1 MVSSYIYFK
10 ITAFHARLIIYL
22 VLTVFYIVE
31 CVVFISMIKK
41 LIFNKQDAF
50 VEAGQVTELREA
62 VRWGADYMVKA
73 HVGTDRFY
81 CQVNQ
86 EHTGTNQFCY

>member
-1 MVSSYIYFK
+1 VS
-10 ITAFHARLIIYL
+10 
-22 VLTVFYIVE
+22 TVFYIVE
-31 CVVFISMIKK
+31 CVVYSIHFNDIKK
-41 LIFNKQDAF
+41 YNFNKQDAF

-86 EHTGTNQFCY
+86 EHVWTNQFCY